1 MSRRPDILDG
11 GRRRALAMLVALS
24 FGQGGAMIATA
35 FATRDVFIYLRAGGA
50 AVPIDALAVLA
61 AGGLVLAVCRALE
74 GRVGEQ
80 AGQSYAA
87 AIRRALFQHISRMP
101 LSAISSRRSG
111 ALALR
116 YVGDLAAFKGW
127 IARGIARLISAL
139 VTIPAALLVL
149 YLFEPWLL
157 VATIGPLVAV
167 LAGIALLGGPLGSA
181 HADLRKRR
189 ARLAAHMAER
199 LPQGI
204 QLRRSG
210 RMRTELKALA
220 GWSQEVADAGIRR
233 ETLAATVRALPDAG
247 AGCAAALCLGACI
260 QLGLG
265 VPEAVAAL
273 TALAMII
280 WPLRQLADVSDRRR
294 AFLVASAK
302 LDRMLATPRLE
313 TKPKARQFAPAPA
326 VLLEEALM
334 PDGSRLNLRLEK
346 GALRRLSGPPGSGK
360 TSLLR
365 ALAGFEMPFAAKSF
379 TLFGST
385 PGALTLG
392 QVLYLGSGAPSLAGS
407 LRREVTL
414 GIGRQPNDAEIERAL
429 ETAGLG
435 PTCDRLGG
443 LMGKVFEGRRNLTA
457 TEQTRLLLVRGLLS
471 RPDIALI
478 DADDLG
484 LDSPG
489 LNLLLEH
496 LTEISAA
503 GLVVTSD
510 PKHMLRLGQPIALSA
525 NPAAVADSVPRRGAG
540 APSLG
545 EVRA

>member
-1 MSRRPDILDG
+1 MTRRPRIAQG
-11 GRRRALAMLVALS
+11 GRRRALAVLVALS
-24 FGQGGAMIATA
+24 FGQAGAMIATA
-35 FATRDVFIYLRAGGA
+35 FATRDVFGYLRSGGPA
-50 AVPIDALAVLA
+50 TPIAALAVL
-61 AGGLVLAVCRALE
+61 VLAGLALAAFRTFE

-87 AIRRALFQHISRMP
+87 DIRHVLFQHISRMP
-101 LSAISSRRSG
+101 FSAISRRRSG

-127 IARGIARLISAL
+127 IARGIARLISAA

-149 YLFEPWLL
+149 YLLEPWLL
-157 VATIGPLVAV
+157 AVAIWPLAAV
-167 LAGIALLGGPLGSA
+167 LAGIALLGRPLGFA

-220 GWSQEVADAGIRR
+220 GWSRGVADAGIRR

-247 AGCAAALCLGACI
+247 AGCAAALCLVVCI
-260 QLGLG
+260 RLGLG
-265 VPEAVAAL
+265 VPDAVAAL
-273 TALAMII
+273 TTLGMII

-313 TKPKARQFAPAPA
+313 AKPKVKKYAPALA
-326 VLLEEALM
+326 VRVQEAHM
-334 PDGSRLNLRLEK
+334 PDGSRLNLCLEK
-346 GALRRLSGPPGSGK
+346 GALRRLSGAPGSGK
-360 TSLLR
+360 TALLR
-365 ALAGFEMPFAAKSF
+365 ALAGFEKPFPAKSF
-379 TLFGST
+379 TLFGSP
-385 PGALTLG
+385 PGALSLG

-414 GIGRQPNDAEIERAL
+414 GIGRKPDDVEIERAL

-435 PTCDRLGG
+435 PTRDRLGG
-443 LMGKVFEGRRNLTA
+443 LTGKVFEGRRNLTS
-457 TEQTRLLLVRGLLS
+457 TEQARLLLARGLLS

-484 LDSPG
+484 LDSLG
-489 LNLLLEH
+489 LSLLLDH

-510 PKHMLRLGQPIALSA
+510 PKQMLRLDEPIALPA
-525 NPAAVADSVPRRGAG
+525 NPALVANDYAKTP
-540 APSLG
+540 
-545 EVRA
+545 

>member
-1 MSRRPDILDG
+1 MNRRPDILDG
-11 GRRRALAMLVALS
+11 GRRRALAVLVALS
-24 FGQGGAMIATA
+24 FGQAGAMVATA
-35 FATRDVFIYLRAGGA
+35 FATRDVITVLRTGSDST
-50 AVPIDALAVLA
+50 PITALLVLVA
-61 AGGLVLAVCRALE
+61 SGFALAVCRALE

-127 IARGIARLISAL
+127 IARGIARLISAS

-149 YLFEPWLL
+149 YLLEPWLL
-157 VATIGPLVAV
+157 VAAIGPLAAV

-181 HADLRKRR
+181 HAELRKRR

-210 RMRTELKALA
+210 RMRTELRALA
-220 GWSQEVADAGIRR
+220 GWSQDVADAGIRR

-247 AGCAAALCLGACI
+247 AGCAAALCLGVCLW
-260 QLGLG
+260 LGLG

-273 TALAMII
+273 TALSMVI

-313 TKPKARQFAPAPA
+313 AKPKAKEVAPAPA
-326 VLLEEALM
+326 LLLEEARM
-334 PDGSRLNLRLEK
+334 PDGSRLNLRLEE

-365 ALAGFEMPFAAKSF
+365 ALAGFEKPYAAKIF
-379 TLFGST
+379 TLFGSS

-414 GIGRQPNDAEIERAL
+414 GIGRKPNDAEIDRAL
-429 ETAGLG
+429 EIAGLG
-435 PTCDRLGG
+435 ATRDRLGG
-443 LMGKVFEGRRNLTA
+443 LAGRVFEGRRNLTV
-457 TEQTRLLLVRGLLS
+457 TEQARLLVARGLLS

-484 LDSPG
+484 LDSADLG
-489 LNLLLEH
+489 LLLDH

-510 PKHMLRLGQPIALSA
+510 PKHMLRLGPPIALRA
-525 NPAAVADSVPRRGAG
+525 NPAAVANEYAKTP
-540 APSLG
+540 
-545 EVRA
+545 